1 MSFFLR
7 RKGLRKAVF
16 VLLTFCIAFFQLSC
30 AARINGSLAEDG
42 SASIF
47 LNISLEPRITSLIRT
62 FQEAGGQEEGL
73 VLDGAAIS
81 QSMAAAPGIES
92 VSLKNISPSSLEG
105 TVNISKI
112 NEFLSAAGLE
122 DTGKRFISFEQGA
135 GGGRCGI
142 NINLENGPL
151 ILEMFSPEAASYLN
165 ALMAPIATGEEL
177 NKSEYLDLVTSVYNK
192 TISDEIA
199 ASRVCASIE
208 FPGAVKSVSGGTFN
222 GKTADFDIALL
233 DLLVLE
239 TPLALEALWD

>member
-1 MSFFLR
+1 M
-7 RKGLRKAVF
+7 
-16 VLLTFCIAFFQLSC
+16 
-30 AARINGSLAEDG
+30 
-42 SASIF
+42 
-47 LNISLEPRITSLIRT
+47 
-62 FQEAGGQEEGL
+62 
-73 VLDGAAIS
+73 DGAAIS
-81 QSMAAAPGIES
+81 QSMSAAPGIDS
-92 VSLKNISPSSLEG
+92 VSLKNTSPSSLEG
-105 TVNISKI
+105 TVKIAKI
-112 NEFLSAAGLE
+112 NEFLSAAGFE
-122 DTGKRFISFEQGA
+122 DAGKRFITFEQEA
-135 GGGRCGI
+135 SGGRCGI
-142 NINLENGPL
+142 NINLENGPS